1 MGRPST
7 SADMREARFGRLGTS
22 ARSPDGSA
30 EGDRLEFGEVS
41 SSEVS
46 DATAKSPPALAPPRV
61 SVPPKKKTPRATRQ
75 IVESSDEAPAS
86 PPAAKGSAASGSGGD
101 SVPPTPANAAHGPT
115 RATSAVPKRTVA
127 SSARPPQRTAT
138 ATPKGKGPAQSPNSA
153 PAGQVKQVAKRIPG
167 RRLIRTPGLPK
178 TTEKTAPKPPS
189 ASSDE
194 HSAAIKETPAGV
206 ESTAIG
212 DADDNTMVT
221 PTKKAKRPHFRYTEP
236 KATTSITR
244 SGRKVQ
250 PPKEWWANA
259 QERLDSP
266 HTEPTIK
273 YRWGKIDAM
282 VVRDGK
288 RVRLSDVFL
297 EDGDADPL

>member
-1 MGRPST
+1 
-7 SADMREARFGRLGTS
+7 
-22 ARSPDGSA
+22 
-30 EGDRLEFGEVS
+30 
-41 SSEVS
+41 
-46 DATAKSPPALAPPRV
+46 
-61 SVPPKKKTPRATRQ
+61 
-75 IVESSDEAPAS
+75 
-86 PPAAKGSAASGSGGD
+86 
-101 SVPPTPANAAHGPT
+101 
-115 RATSAVPKRTVA
+115 
-127 SSARPPQRTAT
+127 
-138 ATPKGKGPAQSPNSA
+138 
-153 PAGQVKQVAKRIPG
+153 
-167 RRLIRTPGLPK
+167 
-178 TTEKTAPKPPS
+178 
-189 ASSDE
+189 
-194 HSAAIKETPAGV
+194 
-206 ESTAIG
+206 
-212 DADDNTMVT
+212 MVT

-297 EDGDADPL
+297 EDGDADPLGSNKPDGDKQDGTA